1 MVSTGAFKRGTAV
14 QESVALRRAAPLR
27 PAQPVVWLAV
37 LIAVLSAIAAGVGL
51 LWRDERDP
59 VPFTTLHGQVVQLYG
74 QGLYRH
80 DTLLNGPGYKGMD
93 LFILVV
99 GVPLLAVGTLLY

>member
-1 MVSTGAFKRGTAV
+1 MMAGGGEFKRGTAV
-14 QESVALRRAAPLR
+14 QGSMASRRAAPVR
-27 PAQPVVWLAV
+27 PAQAVVWLAA
-37 LIAVLSAIAAGVGL
+37 LIAVLSVVSASVGL
-51 LWRDERDP
+51 LWRDGGDP

-93 LFILVV
+93 LFILIA
-99 GVPLLAVGTLLY
+99 GVP